1 MKPPLFDMVRPRAV
15 DDALRLLAANPD
27 SKVIAGGQSLVPV
40 MNFRLAA
47 PSLLIDLNQIS
58 ELAGIRY
65 TDGMLRVGA
74 MTRQQRLLESPL
86 IREHALLLQK
96 ALSNVGHV
104 QTRSRGTIGGS
115 LVHADPS
122 AELPLVAVTLDAM
135 ISVRSHSGERTVP
148 ARTFFTAAMTTDLA
162 SDEIV
167 TEIAIPCA
175 LTETRAV
182 FKELARR
189 HGDFAIVAVAAQ
201 LAEGRLTIAV
211 GGLEASPRLCTQV
224 MDECRGGALDR
235 SHLASVIHTELA
247 DALPLGDL
255 QADGEYRRYLAA
267 ILMEDV
273 LGEVFAS

>member
-1 MKPPLFDMVRPRAV
+1 MKPPKFDMARPQ
-15 DDALRLLAANPD
+15 DLDEALRLLAADPD
-27 SKVIAGGQSLVPV
+27 SKLIAGGQSLVPV

-58 ELAGIRY
+58 GLVGIRH
-65 TDGMLRVGA
+65 TDGMLRIGA

-86 IREHALLLQK
+86 VHEHAPLLGK
-96 ALSNVGHV
+96 ALSNIGHV

-115 LVHADPS
+115 LAHADPS
-122 AELPLVAVTLDAM
+122 AELPLVMVTLDAM
-135 ISVRSHSGERTVP
+135 ISVRSDGGGRTVP
-148 ARTFFTAAMTTDLA
+148 ARAFFTDAMTTDLA

-167 TEIAIPCA
+167 TEIAVPCA
-175 LTETRAV
+175 PPGTRTV
-182 FKELARR
+182 FKEMVRR

-201 LAEGRLTIAV
+201 SVEGRLAVAV

-224 MDECRGGALDR
+224 MDECHGGAPGR
-235 SHLASVIHTELA
+235 SRLASAIRAELA

-255 QADGEYRRYLAA
+255 QADGEYRRHLAA
-267 ILMEDV
+267 VLMEDV